1 MTLTPR
7 KPGPG
12 RSSRAPGS
20 TGTPAGTGPEA
31 ATGLR
36 LGVGPGALVASQA
49 GPGRLAETIGAA
61 LGRPP
66 ARPTDPPTCP
76 VLGAGPVA
84 RRLAALLGAVAAT
97 ERTAV
102 LAVQVH
108 QLVIPPD
115 VALTTSRA
123 GVLRLPVVVQPRRV
137 VVGPLSGLPE
147 GPCLHCLDLR
157 RRDRDPAWP
166 EVATALG
173 HPARQLDPVPVPPE
187 VLAATEGVVV
197 LLVASVLA
205 HRPVA
210 AGLAHEIGPHA
221 PHVVTRTWTRHPG
234 CPWHPGWR

>member
-1 MTLTPR
+1 MTMTP
-7 KPGPG
+7 
-12 RSSRAPGS
+12 SR
-20 TGTPAGTGPEA
+20 PEDVPE
-31 ATGLR
+31 LR
-36 LGVGPGALVASQA
+36 LGVGPGALMASQA
-49 GPGRLAETIGAA
+49 GPRRLAETIGAA
-61 LGRPP
+61 LAWPS
-66 ARPTDPPTCP
+66 RPTGRPTCP

-84 RRLAALLGAVAAT
+84 RHLSLLLGGVAAT
-97 ERTAV
+97 EQSAGP
-102 LAVQVH
+102 AVQVH
-108 QLVIPPD
+108 HHVIPPD

-123 GVLRLPVVVQPRRV
+123 GLLRLPVVVQPRRI

-173 HPARQLDPVPVPPE
+173 HPARQLEPVPVVPE
-187 VLAATEGVVV
+187 VLATAEGVVM
-197 LLVASVLA
+197 LLIASVVA

-221 PHVVTRTWTRHPG
+221 PHVVTRTWTRHPE